1 MNIDYKAAGKM
12 MADLIAERRRS
23 AKKNLL
29 KLWG

>member
-12 MADLIAERRRS
+12 MGSAERRKS

-29 KLWG
+29 NLWA

>member
-12 MADLIAERRRS
+12 MGFIAERRKS

-29 KLWG
+29 NLWA

>member
-12 MADLIAERRRS
+12 MGSYRRKEKS

>member
-12 MADLIAERRRS
+12 MALIAERRKS